1 MKTHLVK
8 TTQHGKNMRNMAIE
22 QKPLPAEKR
31 ILLEHEHVKNI
42 HQIDV
47 YASKNGY
54 EALKKVFQGR
64 MTPEQ
69 VIEEVKASGLRGR
82 GGAGFPTGSKWSF
95 VPKGKDKPHYLLC
108 NADESE
114 PGTFKDRVIL
124 EKLPHMMIEGMIIG
138 SYAIGAARSYIY
150 IRGEYT
156 HAAMIIE
163 RAIEEA
169 YQAGFLGK
177 NILGSGFDHDMVVHR
192 GAGAYICG
200 EETGLISSLEGKK
213 GYPKLK
219 PPFPAVEGYL
229 KCPTVVNNV
238 ETLAVVPW
246 VIRNGGPAYAKMGT
260 PKSTGTKMWSVSGDV
275 KRPGVYEVEC
285 GLPMMTLINECCG
298 GMRDGQTLKAVIP
311 GGSSA
316 PILTAEEAS
325 NCTLDYEAIAA
336 KGSMLGS
343 GGMIVLDDSRDLVLV
358 LKNLAEF
365 YHDESCG
372 QCTPCRE
379 GTGWVEKI
387 LHSFS
392 EREAR
397 KDDLELLDR
406 VSQNMLGRTICV
418 LADSIAM
425 PVQSYLK
432 KFPKDFEKYIL
443 RSKAAG
449 PRPSPYANIGNFTHG

>member
-1 MKTHLVK
+1 MSMLVK
-8 TTQHGKNMRNMAIE
+8 KTIHGANMRVMSIDYS
-22 QKPLPAEKR
+22 PAKGEKR
-31 ILLEHEHVKNI
+31 LLLEHENVQGIEK
-42 HQIDV
+42 IDV
-47 YASKNGY
+47 YSSKGGY
-54 EALKKVFQGR
+54 EALKKVLGG
-64 MTPEQ
+64 MKPEQ

-82 GGAGFPTGSKWSF
+82 GGAGFPTGMKWGF
-95 VPKGKDKPHYLLC
+95 VPKDTSKPHYLLC

-124 EKLPHMMIEGMIIG
+124 EKIPHMMIEGMIIG
-138 SYAIGAARSYIY
+138 AFAIGAKRSYVY

-156 HAAMIIE
+156 HAALVVE
-163 RAIEEA
+163 KAIQEA
-169 YQAGFLGK
+169 YHAGFLGK

-213 GYPKLK
+213 GQPKLK

-246 VIRNGGPAYAKMGT
+246 VIRNGGAAYAKMGT
-260 PKSTGTKMWSVSGDV
+260 EKSKGTKLWSISGDV
-275 KRPGVYEVEC
+275 ARPGVYEVEC
-285 GLPMMTLINECCG
+285 GATFRTLFEDCAG
-298 GMRDGQTLKAVIP
+298 GMRGGKKLKAVIP

-316 PILTAEEAS
+316 PILTAEEAFS
-325 NCTLDYEAIAA
+325 MTLDYESIAA

-343 GGMIVLDDSRDLVLV
+343 GGMMILDETRDLVEV
-358 LKNLAEF
+358 LKNLSEF

-379 GTGWVEKI
+379 GTGWIEKI
-387 LHSFS
+387 LHSFT
-392 EREAR
+392 ERKAR
-397 KDDLELLDR
+397 KEDFELLKTIA
-406 VSQNMLGRTICV
+406 VNMQGRTICV

-425 PVQSYLK
+425 PVESYIK
-432 KFPKDFEKYIL
+432 KFPQEFQAYLDK
-443 RSKAAG
+443 SAG
-449 PRPSPYANIGNFTHG
+449 ARHLGAVHHG